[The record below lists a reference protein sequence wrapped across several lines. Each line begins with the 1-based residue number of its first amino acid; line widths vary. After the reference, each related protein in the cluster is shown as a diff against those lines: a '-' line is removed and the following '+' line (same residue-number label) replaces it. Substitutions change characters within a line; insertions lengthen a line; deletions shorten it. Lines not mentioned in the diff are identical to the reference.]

1 MLIISHKSSLEFK
14 DFLDRNNFSWIETI
28 DNPNLDKRIADH
40 PDLTIFNIDNKS
52 LVIDKNMVDYYKKSI
67 KNKDI
72 ISGQEVGNTYPKDS
86 RYNVYKASDYYIHND
101 YTENH
106 IQKYMKEGNYKHL
119 YSKQGYS
126 RCSIVPMA
134 DKILTSDYGIYKSL
148 KNKIEVVLLKKERI
162 SLDGFANGFLG
173 GCCGFFEDTLL
184 FNGNIEKLNSYN
196 IIKDEADKSNIR
208 LLYPSCNL
216 VDTGSILFCN

>member
-40 PDLTIFNIDNKS
+40 PDLTIFNLDNKS

-86 RYNVYKASDYYIHND
+86 VYNVYKASDYYIHND

-148 KNKIEVVLLKKERI
+148 KNKIEVVLLKQERI

>member
-40 PDLTIFNIDNKS
+40 PDLTIFNLDNKS

-72 ISGQEVGNTYPKDS
+72 ISGQEVGNTYPKDAI
-86 RYNVYKASDYYIHND
+86 YNIYKASDYYIHND

-148 KNKIEVVLLKKERI
+148 KNKIEVVLLKQERI

-196 IIKDEADKSNIR
+196 IIKYEADKSNIR

>member
-40 PDLTIFNIDNKS
+40 PDLTIFNLDNKS

-86 RYNVYKASDYYIHND
+86 IYNVYKASDYYIHND

-126 RCSIVPMA
+126 RCSIVPIA

>member
-28 DNPNLDKRIADH
+28 DNPNLDKRIADL
-40 PDLTIFNIDNKS
+40 PDLTIFNLDNKS

-86 RYNVYKASDYYIHND
+86 IYNVYKASDYYIHND

-126 RCSIVPMA
+126 RCSIVPIA

>member
-86 RYNVYKASDYYIHND
+86 IYNVYKASDYYIHND

>member
-40 PDLTIFNIDNKS
+40 PDLTIFNLDNKS

-67 KNKDI
+67 KNEDI

-86 RYNVYKASDYYIHND
+86 IYNVYKASDYYIHND

>member
-40 PDLTIFNIDNKS
+40 PDLTIFNLDNKS

-86 RYNVYKASDYYIHND
+86 IYNVYKASDYYIHND

>member
-1 MLIISHKSSLEFK
+1 
-14 DFLDRNNFSWIETI
+14 
-28 DNPNLDKRIADH
+28 
-40 PDLTIFNIDNKS
+40 
-52 LVIDKNMVDYYKKSI
+52 
-67 KNKDI
+67 
-72 ISGQEVGNTYPKDS
+72 
-86 RYNVYKASDYYIHND
+86 
-101 YTENH
+101 
-106 IQKYMKEGNYKHL
+106 MKEGNYKHL